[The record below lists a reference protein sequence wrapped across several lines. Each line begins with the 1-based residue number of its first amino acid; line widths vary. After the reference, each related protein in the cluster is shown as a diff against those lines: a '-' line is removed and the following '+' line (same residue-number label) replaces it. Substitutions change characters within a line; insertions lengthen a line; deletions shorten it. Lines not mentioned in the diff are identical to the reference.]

1 MCGYVDEYLQPK
13 VKLLV
18 RGLRQ
23 ESEVEAVVDTG
34 FNGDLCLPIS
44 LAIQLGLELWGD
56 QYVEL
61 ADGSIKHE
69 FLFRGEAILE
79 QSVIPVEIS
88 LTESEDAL
96 LGVGLLKDQK
106 LEIGFATGTVNI
118 GPEIL

>member
-69 FLFRGEAILE
+69 FLFRGGAILE